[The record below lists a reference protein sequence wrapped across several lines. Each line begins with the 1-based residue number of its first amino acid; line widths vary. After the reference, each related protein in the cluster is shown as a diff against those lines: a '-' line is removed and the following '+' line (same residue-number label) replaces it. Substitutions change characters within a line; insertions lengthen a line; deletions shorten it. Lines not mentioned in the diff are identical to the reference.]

1 MQNRKIPNDPE
12 LEAIVLGGML
22 IEQRGVSE
30 VVEVVK
36 DTNVFYTPKNA
47 IVYDAILSL
56 YKSSQGVDIMTVK
69 KELQRVG
76 KLGKGILF
84 SAYTEP
90 CHTSYA
96 DVR

>member
-36 DTNVFYTPKNA
+36 DTNVFYN
-47 IVYDAILSL
+47 
-56 YKSSQGVDIMTVK
+56 QK
-69 KELQRVG
+69 K
-76 KLGKGILF
+76 KK
-84 SAYTEP
+84 
-90 CHTSYA
+90 
-96 DVR
+96 